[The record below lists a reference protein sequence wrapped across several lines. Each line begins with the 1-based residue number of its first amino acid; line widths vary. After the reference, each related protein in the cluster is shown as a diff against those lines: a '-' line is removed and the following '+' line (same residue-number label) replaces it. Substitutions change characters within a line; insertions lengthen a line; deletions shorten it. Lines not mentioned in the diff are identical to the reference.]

1 MRVSGNPPIRWALPA
16 FLAALA
22 VGGALLLAAPAVAA
36 VPCWQRVIDDWS
48 ADGRVDRAYPL
59 ECYERA
65 VMYLPEDLRT
75 YSSAEDDITR
85 ALQERRAGS
94 LRVLSATRGASTA
107 ASASG
112 GAGGIALVAPAL
124 AGGLLALGASVWLVR
139 GGRRRPPTS

>member
-1 MRVSGNPPIRWALPA
+1 VV
-16 FLAALA
+16 LAALA
-22 VGGALLLAAPAVAA
+22 LGGALLSAAPAAAA

-65 VMYLPEDLRT
+65 VTYLPEDLRT

-85 ALQERRAGS
+85 ALQERRAGN
-94 LRVLSATRGASTA
+94 LRVLSATRGGPDATS
-107 ASASG
+107 ASAG
-112 GAGGIALVAPAL
+112 GAGGVALVAPAL